1 MWLNGRLMSD
11 SELMLDSDAP
21 YRDIAVDAAPA
32 DVAIASPEVTPYMAG
47 DGGLRRSD
55 HARAR

>member
-1 MWLNGRLMSD
+1 
-11 SELMLDSDAP
+11 MLDSDAP